1 MKSFNPLFVLIAAL
15 LLAQHAIAE
24 KKEKDWTP
32 LFNGKDF
39 SGWYII
45 SGSGKKNE
53 DPNHLFQIHDGVVH
67 MYKDAEAGSKQPHG
81 YIVTEKEYSNYHM
94 RFQYKWGKK
103 KFGGKVDAKR
113 DCGLLYHVI
122 GKDGVWP
129 KSVECQV
136 QEGDTGDIFTV
147 YTRVTATVDPKSTN
161 AISNFVTNSTTGEVK
176 TNYTSQPV
184 FKDLADG
191 GVPYVQGVSSG
202 IRRVKRNPENEK
214 SGWNTVEVVVRGD
227 SSTHIVNGKVNNKI
241 LHLEH
246 MVDNQWVP
254 LTKGKILLQQEGAE
268 VFYRNIE
275 IKMLDEVKE

>member
-1 MKSFNPLFVLIAAL
+1 
-15 LLAQHAIAE
+15 
-24 KKEKDWTP
+24 
-32 LFNGKDF
+32 
-39 SGWYII
+39 
-45 SGSGKKNE
+45 
-53 DPNHLFQIHDGVVH
+53 
-67 MYKDAEAGSKQPHG
+67 MYKDAEDKSKQPHG
-81 YIVTEKEYSNYHM
+81 YIVTEKEYSNYHL

-103 KFGGKVDAKR
+103 KFGDKVDAKR

-147 YTRVTATVDPKSTN
+147 FTRVTTTVDPKSTN
-161 AISNFVTNSTTGEVK
+161 LVSEVGTNSTTGVVK
-176 TNYTSQPV
+176 TNQMSKPI
-184 FKDLADG
+184 FKDTAAG
-191 GVPYVQGVSSG
+191 GVPYVQGVSGG
-202 IRRVKRNPENEK
+202 IRRVMKNPENEK
-214 SGWNTVEVVVRGD
+214 NGWNTVEVIVRGD

-241 LHLEH
+241 LRLEH

-275 IKMLDEVKE
+275 IKMLDE